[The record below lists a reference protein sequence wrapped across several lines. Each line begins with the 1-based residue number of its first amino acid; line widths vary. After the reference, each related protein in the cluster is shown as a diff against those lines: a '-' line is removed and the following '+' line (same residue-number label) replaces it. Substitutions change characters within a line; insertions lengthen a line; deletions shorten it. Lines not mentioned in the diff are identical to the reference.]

1 MRKIARISAREKRY
15 DDHHWLEKLT
25 ATVRNLPSLN
35 ALRAFEATARLGS
48 VNRAAEELHV
58 THGAI
63 SRQLRVLEEALGQ
76 PLFARQGRGI
86 VLTSVGEQLQDR
98 VRSAFD
104 QLRETWAD
112 LQRSRD
118 DAPFVLGCAGS
129 LLARWVIPRLERLE
143 RDLPML
149 RLHLSPEEDPLAP
162 RHAEPDAA
170 LAVAAPPWPAGWQV
184 HVLASEQI
192 GPVISPRYAGL
203 ARLLE
208 RGPSAL
214 SDEALLFTHSRLQA
228 WPAWAQANEVAIE
241 SLHYGQG
248 FAHLF
253 YLLEAAVA
261 GLGVAIAPV
270 QLVQDDINAGR
281 LLAPWGFRQTDA
293 SWILAT
299 PRRRN
304 GSRIDD
310 LVAWMRNELGDA
322 CSHSLASSGRGL
334 G

>member
-1 MRKIARISAREKRY
+1 
-15 DDHHWLEKLT
+15 
-25 ATVRNLPSLN
+25 VRDLPSLN

-48 VNRAAEELHV
+48 VSRAAEELHV

-63 SRQLRVLEEALGQ
+63 SRQLRLLEDALGQ
-76 PLFARQGRGI
+76 PLVVRQGRGI
-86 VLTSVGEQLQDR
+86 VLTTIGEQLHDH
-98 VRSAFD
+98 VSSAFE
-104 QLRETWAD
+104 QLREGWTE
-112 LQRSRD
+112 LQRERR

-170 LAVAAPPWPAGWQV
+170 LAVASPPWPSGWQV
-184 HVLASEQI
+184 HVLAREHI
-192 GPVISPRYAGL
+192 GPVVSPRYAGL
-203 ARLLE
+203 ARLME
-208 RGPSAL
+208 RGATAL
-214 SDEALLFTHSRLQA
+214 SDEALLFTHSRPQA
-228 WPAWAQANEVAIE
+228 WPAWARANGIAID

-270 QLVQDDINAGR
+270 QLVQDDIDAGR
-281 LLAPWGFRQTDA
+281 LLAPWGFKQTDA

-299 PRRRN
+299 PRRRSDSRVDALAQWMHKELA
-304 GSRIDD
+304 GS
-310 LVAWMRNELGDA
+310 A
-322 CSHSLASSGRGL
+322 
-334 G
+334 

>member
-1 MRKIARISAREKRY
+1 M
-15 DDHHWLEKLT
+15 
-25 ATVRNLPSLN
+25 RNLPSLN

-76 PLFARQGRGI
+76 PLLARQGRG
-86 VLTSVGEQLQDR
+86 VALTAVGEQLQDG
-98 VRSAFD
+98 VRNAFD
-104 QLRETWAD
+104 QLREAWAD
-112 LQRSRD
+112 LQRGRD

-170 LAVAAPPWPAGWQV
+170 LAVAAPPWPANWHV
-184 HVLASEQI
+184 HVLAPEHI
-192 GPVISPRYAGL
+192 GPVVSPRYAGL
-203 ARLLE
+203 ARLQE
-208 RGPSAL
+208 RGLSAL
-214 SDEALLFTHSRLQA
+214 GGEALLFTHSRPQA
-228 WPAWAQANEVAIE
+228 WPTWAQANGMAVE

-270 QLVQDDINAGR
+270 QLVRDDIDAGR
-281 LLAPWGFRQTDA
+281 LLAPWGFQQTDA

-299 PRRRN
+299 PRRWTD
-304 GSRIDD
+304 SRVDT
-310 LVAWMRNELGDA
+310 LATWMRGELNGT
-322 CSHSLASSGRGL
+322 
-334 G
+334 